1 MTEYLF
7 TSESAFEGHPDKVCD
22 LVADTVLD
30 AHLAQDPDARVG
42 CEVLYKGDLMVIA
55 GEFTS
60 AAQVDVEGL
69 ARGVLA
75 EVGYVAGRSRH
86 TDQTVQITTLI
97 TEQSLEIR
105 AAADRASDAPGKKGA
120 SDQGIMFGMAC
131 TETPELM
138 PLPITLA
145 HRLSQEI
152 SLHRHLGEPDWLR
165 PDGKT
170 AVTVRYVD
178 ERPAEVTNVLVAS
191 QHAAEVDHGT
201 VTAWVREQILP
212 SALGHYLTPATV
224 INVNPLGTFTLGGPE
239 IDCGMT
245 GRKLVVDTYGGMGR
259 IGGGAL
265 SGKDPSKLDRTGAY
279 YCRWVARQLIRA
291 ELAEKAE
298 IQVSYGFGLS
308 RPLSVRVDTF
318 GTGDVA
324 AAAKFVADFDF
335 SPGGMLEQL
344 DLRRP
349 IFRAT
354 VNYGHFGKPDLPWEQ
369 DVPALPHRRLMRP

>member
-1 MTEYLF
+1 MTGYLF

-42 CEVLYKGDLMVIA
+42 CEVLYKGDLMVVA

-60 AAQVDVEGL
+60 TARVDVEAL

-75 EVGYVAGRSRH
+75 EVGYTAPTSRH
-86 TDQTVQITTLI
+86 NDQSVQITTLI
-97 TEQSLEIR
+97 TEQSREIR
-105 AAADRASDAPGKKGA
+105 AATDRASDAPATKGA

-131 TETPELM
+131 TETDELM
-138 PLPITLA
+138 PLPISLA
-145 HRLSQEI
+145 HRVSREI
-152 SLHRHLGEPDWLR
+152 SRRRHAGDPDWLR

-170 AVTVRYVD
+170 AVTVRYED
-178 ERPAEVTNVLVAS
+178 ERPAEVTRVLVAA
-191 QHAAEVDHGT
+191 QHAPGIDHAT
-201 VTAWVREQILP
+201 VSAWVRQEVLP
-212 SALGHYLTPATV
+212 MALGGWLTPDTTV
-224 INVNPLGTFTLGGPE
+224 TVNPLGTFTLGGPE
-239 IDCGMT
+239 IDCGLT

-279 YCRWVARQLIRA
+279 YTRWVARKLVQA
-291 ELAEKAE
+291 GLADKAE

-308 RPLSVRVDTF
+308 KPLSVRVDTF
-318 GTGDVA
+318 GTGDVGDA
-324 AAAKFVADFDF
+324 SAFVEQFDF
-335 SPGGMLEQL
+335 SPAAMIELL

-349 IFRAT
+349 IYRAT

-369 DVPALPHRRLMRP
+369 